1 MSPENKYVRD
11 GGGRIVNDLLSQQS
25 VPQKRLIWL
34 SVERSTTTTPVNL
47 RYWVWVRWQHDLK
60 LPRFFFHV
68 AMDFASLVHVAVIW
82 ARHAGLDARMLS
94 LIATATLK
102 RVKLF
107 EKYKEY
113 LVFKFHLSL
122 TKNFCFSFH
131 FLFKLLFLLFKGL
144 RGK

>member
-1 MSPENKYVRD
+1 
-11 GGGRIVNDLLSQQS
+11 
-25 VPQKRLIWL
+25 
-34 SVERSTTTTPVNL
+34 
-47 RYWVWVRWQHDLK
+47 
-60 LPRFFFHV
+60 
-68 AMDFASLVHVAVIW
+68 MDFASLVHVAVIW

-144 RGK
+144 RGKKHVNFQCDASIKESLH

>member
-1 MSPENKYVRD
+1 M
-11 GGGRIVNDLLSQQS
+11 
-25 VPQKRLIWL
+25 
-34 SVERSTTTTPVNL
+34 
-47 RYWVWVRWQHDLK
+47 
-60 LPRFFFHV
+60 
-68 AMDFASLVHVAVIW
+68 HVAVIW

-94 LIATATLK
+94 LIATATPTLK

-144 RGK
+144 RGKKNVNIQCDASIKESLH